1 MATPRTS
8 VGIAATT
15 KPHRQASSPPMSD
28 TSPPTAS
35 GATNAPA
42 LPATSLTAYTRARA
56 EIGYASAMIALCTG
70 IVFERPR
77 AIAHRAMKYQN
88 AVVTNPIIRATTD
101 QKMVATPTMWLRF
114 PLSAS
119 RAITNPPP
127 TVNSAE
133 PAVRV
138 AITAS
143 LTSSV
148 SWMSGTSRFVALA
161 SSASMASS
169 APRSAM
175 VPTPPAATASL
186 SERSSSPTPGSSSSA
201 SSGGPSAAATARSSS
216 AARIRSLSEVG
227 VGSSAIVGLRELG
240 GIAPNQHPHLVE
252 YGLAAGALS
261 GGGDSH
267 ERLGEPHHDRRDG
280 GQPLAPQVGEAPR
293 Q

>member
-1 MATPRTS
+1 M
-8 VGIAATT
+8 
-15 KPHRQASSPPMSD
+15 
-28 TSPPTAS
+28 
-35 GATNAPA
+35 
-42 LPATSLTAYTRARA
+42 
-56 EIGYASAMIALCTG
+56 
-70 IVFERPR
+70 VFERPR
-77 AIAHRAMKYQN
+77 AIAQRAMKYQN
-88 AVVTNPIIRATTD
+88 AVVTNPSIRATTD

-169 APRSAM
+169 APRRAI
-175 VPTPPAATASL
+175 VPTPPAASASF
-186 SERSSSPTPGSSSSA
+186 SDRSSSPTPGSSSSA
-201 SSGGPSAAATARSSS
+201 SSGGPSAAARARSSS
-216 AARIRSLSEVG
+216 AARMRSLSDVG
-227 VGSSAIVGLRELG
+227 VWSSAMVASRELG
-240 GIAPNQHPHLVE
+240 GVAPNQHPHLVE
-252 YGLAAGALS
+252 YSLAAGALS
-261 GGGDSH
+261 GGGDRH
-267 ERLGEPHHDRRDG
+267 ERLGEAHYHRRDG
-280 GQPLAPQVGEAPR
+280 GQSLLPEVGEAPR